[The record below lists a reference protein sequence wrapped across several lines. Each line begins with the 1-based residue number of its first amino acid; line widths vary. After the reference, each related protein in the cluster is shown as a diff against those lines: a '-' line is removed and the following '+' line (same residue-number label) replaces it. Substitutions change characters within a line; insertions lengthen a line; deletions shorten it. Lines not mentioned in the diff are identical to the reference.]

1 MWTPRKTGSPA
12 PRRLFARPTTGV
24 TASLKAALWSSRPSP
39 AVLLRLALFALCAL
53 VALPCPAARAV
64 EVEFYA
70 VADRETVPI
79 DETISLTVTISHDAG
94 ARGETLILPEV
105 APDFQVLS
113 KKNSEQTSF
122 QMTGSGPPTFRK
134 VRVYRFILSPTRTG
148 KLKIPAGK
156 LLLDNRNYET
166 APIQITVTGAKGS
179 GATGKAGQDSRQQRR
194 SSGSTSTAPGPSAP
208 PPMPD
213 PFTGGGMGGLDE
225 LLGAEELEELEN
237 LFGMGMGG
245 ARSRRRGGQG
255 PQDSDIFLRTVLDKK
270 KAYLGEQIT
279 MSLLLYARTDVSGV
293 NNMKLPKLDG
303 FWSEDL
309 ETPSQITG
317 ERRVIDGVA
326 YRVFLLRRKALF
338 PLKAGKLKIDQV
350 EAEISMSMG
359 FFFSGGRRVQRKSAP
374 VEVEILPLP
383 LNPPKGFE
391 STNVGSWR
399 LSAEASPERVSL
411 NQPITLRLTLEG
423 KGNLRNISLPPLPDI
438 PGLKAYEPTT
448 SERLSTSRNLF
459 GGRRTFEYLLMPTK
473 TGEFTLPAFQLVF
486 FDPAQKKYRT
496 AKTSPIK
503 LRVDAGT
510 AAAPL
515 PLGSGVSALAQPG
528 DQAVNVLDAGGLKPL
543 RYKGVLK
550 RPTKPLH
557 LRPWFI
563 PLVLSPF
570 FVWLLIGLVHIG
582 RRALAGSGAANRGKG
597 AGRRLKARLGK
608 AEKLLKAGDA
618 DAFYAE
624 IASALGAYLSDKLA
638 RPSAGMTR
646 SEIRGALS
654 DMGAP
659 PEVLDALEALLDTC
673 DAGRF
678 APGST
683 EAATMQKIRDDALN
697 TMQRLEALKLT
708 ASRSDAPKAAR
719 GAAT

>member
-12 PRRLFARPTTGV
+12 TRRLFAR
-24 TASLKAALWSSRPSP
+24 LKAGVPQLKRVPSRPCFP
-39 AVLLRLALFALCAL
+39 APVALARLTLFALCAL
-53 VALPCPAARAV
+53 LVLPCPLARAV

-148 KLKIPAGK
+148 KLQIPAGK

-166 APIQITVTGAKGS
+166 APIQITVTGARGS
-179 GATGKAGQDSRQQRR
+179 ANTGKAGKDSRQQRR
-194 SSGSTSTAPGPSAP
+194 QSGSSSTAPGPSAP

-245 ARSRRRGGQG
+245 GRNRRRGQG

-270 KAYLGEQIT
+270 KAYVGEQIT

-338 PLKAGKLKIDQV
+338 PLKAGKLTIDQV

-399 LSAEASPERVSL
+399 LSAEASPERVPL

-473 TGEFTLPAFQLVF
+473 TGAFTLPAFQLVF

-510 AAAPL
+510 SAAPL
-515 PLGSGVSALAQPG
+515 ALGPGAAAIAQPG
-528 DQAVNVLDAGGLKPL
+528 DQAVNVLDASGLKPL

-550 RPTKPLH
+550 RPQKPLH

-570 FVWLLIGLVHIG
+570 FVWLLIGLIHIG
-582 RRALAGSGAANRGKG
+582 RRAFSGSGAANRGKG
-597 AGRRLKARLGK
+597 AGRRLKARLSK

-638 RPSAGMTR
+638 RASAGMTR
-646 SEIRGALS
+646 PEIRGALS

-683 EAATMQKIRDDALN
+683 EAATMQKVRDDALN
-697 TMQRLEALKLT
+697 TMQRLEALKLE
-708 ASRSDAPKAAR
+708 AGRSDAQTAAR
-719 GAAT
+719 GAKT

>member
-1 MWTPRKTGSPA
+1 M
-12 PRRLFARPTTGV
+12 
-24 TASLKAALWSSRPSP
+24 
-39 AVLLRLALFALCAL
+39 LRLTFLAACAL
-53 VALPCPAARAV
+53 LALPGLGAAAV

-70 VADRETVPI
+70 VADRESVPL
-79 DETISLTVTISHDAG
+79 DETISLTVTLSHDAG

-122 QMTGSGPPTFRK
+122 QMAGSGPPTFRK

-148 KLKIPAGK
+148 KLQIPPGK

-166 APIQITVTGAKGS
+166 APIQITVTAPKGS
-179 GATGKAGQDSRQQRR
+179 GSDRSAGPGKSRSKRGR
-194 SSGSTSTAPGPSAP
+194 ASAP
-208 PPMPD
+208 PAAPPAMPD
-213 PFTGGGMGGLDE
+213 PFAGGGLGGLDDF
-225 LLGAEELEELEN
+225 LGADELEELEN
-237 LFGMGMGG
+237 LLGMGG
-245 ARSRRRGGQG
+245 GAGRRRRGGG
-255 PQDSDIFLRTVLDKK
+255 DLQDSDIFLRTVLDKK

-338 PLKAGKLKIDQV
+338 PLKAGKLTIDRV

-374 VEVEILPLP
+374 VEVEVLPLP
-383 LNPPKGFE
+383 LNPPQGFE
-391 STNVGSWR
+391 SSNVGSWR
-399 LSAEASPERVSL
+399 LSAEASPDRVAL

-423 KGNLRNISLPPLPDI
+423 KGNLRNIAMPPLPEI

-473 TGEFTLPAFQLVF
+473 TGTFTLPAFELPF

-496 AKTSPIK
+496 AKTRPIQV
-503 LRVDAGT
+503 RVEAG
-510 AAAPL
+510 AAPA
-515 PLGSGVSALAQPG
+515 PLVMGQTAVSGLQPG
-528 DQAVNVLDAGGLKPL
+528 DQAVNVLGASGLKPL
-543 RYKGVLK
+543 RYKGVLERPK
-550 RPTKPLH
+550 RALH
-557 LRPWFI
+557 ERPWFG
-563 PLVLSPF
+563 PLLLAPF
-570 FVWLLIGLVHIG
+570 FAWLLMGLVRFAQG
-582 RRALAGSGAANRGKG
+582 TFAAGEGARRRTRGAA
-597 AGRRLKARLGK
+597 RRLRARLRQ
-608 AEKLLKAGDA
+608 AEKLLQSADA
-618 DAFYAE
+618 EAFYAE
-624 IASALGAYLSDKLA
+624 ISNALGAYLTDKLG

-646 SEIRGALS
+646 PELRAALS
-654 DMGAP
+654 ELGAT
-659 PEVLDALEALLDTC
+659 EAALAALEGLLDTC

-678 APGST
+678 APGGA
-683 EAATMQKIRDDALN
+683 EVATMEKVRDQALSA
-697 TMQRLEALKLT
+697 MQALEALKLE
-708 ASRSDAPKAAR
+708 AR
-719 GAAT
+719 HQRGEA